1 MSLSPNTTL
10 AHYTIISK
18 IGAGGMGE
26 VYRARDTRLN
36 REVAIKLLPTDVAN
50 NEDRLKRFEQEAR
63 ATSAL
68 NHPNILTVYD
78 IGTHDGS
85 PYFVAELLEGQE
97 LRDRLDAGQIPLR
110 KVTDYAQQ
118 IVSGLSA
125 AHEKGIV
132 HRDLKPENLFVTN
145 DDRVKILDFGLAKL
159 RGNSNDAQGSED
171 ETRKVITNPGVV
183 MGTVG
188 YMSPEQVRGDKSDHR
203 SDIFSFGAIL
213 HEMITGRRA
222 FTRDTMAETMTAI
235 LREEPEDLS
244 ASNPNINPALE
255 RIVNRCLEK
264 KPERRFHSAHDLGFA
279 LESLSAQSSSA
290 SSSGSGL
297 ANQAAIAAI
306 SETSRSKW
314 SSRIPWIVAA
324 VSIIGLLSMLASILV
339 RSRRSESTPT
349 VSRFVVMAPDK
360 VSTLF
365 SPELSPDGREL
376 VFAALKEGTPAL
388 WIRPLAS
395 LTATEIPGTEGV
407 TNPHFWSPDSR
418 SIAFPVGGQLKR
430 LDLPGGNPKILCAI
444 PSGRAGVGGTWNN
457 DGVILF
463 SSEGKIFRVAANG
476 GNAELVIGDDKPAVD
491 TLYRYPIFL
500 PDGHHFLYL
509 KTGKQQGVSYSEI
522 FVTSTDGG
530 EKTRLTTADSQARY
544 TAAGGGNLI
553 FVRDASLVAQTFDA
567 ASLKLSGEPYT
578 ISDKVSINSSA
589 SGFFSVSSEGT
600 VVLDP
605 LGQRF
610 DSQVLEWF
618 DRSGKPLG
626 TVGENGNYMMAVSN
640 QKLSNDGKRIAIA
653 KVDSQTKTHDI
664 YVIDLAR
671 NTSSRLTFDPGE
683 DVYPIWSADG
693 SRIAWN
699 SNRGGGNQ
707 AIYQKLASGVGE
719 DELLLKSDA
728 SISPGSWSPEG
739 RFLLYNRIDP
749 KTGPDIWVLPTEGE
763 KKPFVFLQTPF
774 SETAARFSPDGK
786 FVTYVSQDQG
796 RPEVFVQP
804 FPASGNRWQISNNGG
819 RVPAWRGDGKEI
831 FYVSDDNK
839 LVAVDVKTG
848 NSFEVGIPRPL
859 FDLVPLGA
867 VSFGNVNFAP
877 SLDGQQFLITHQ
889 REAAAS
895 LNYVVVQNWASE
907 LKK

>member
-10 AHYTIISK
+10 AHYTIVCK

-26 VYRARDTRLN
+26 VYRARDTRLD
-36 REVAIKLLPTDVAN
+36 REVAIKLLPTEVSSDS
-50 NEDRLKRFEQEAR
+50 DRLQRFEQEAR

-78 IGTHDGS
+78 IGTHNGS
-85 PYFVAELLEGQE
+85 PYIVAELLEGEE
-97 LRDRLDAGQIPLR
+97 LRDRLDAGTIPMR
-110 KVTDYAQQ
+110 KVVEYAQQ

-125 AHEKGIV
+125 AHGKGIV

-159 RGNSNDAQGSED
+159 RAQFNDEQASED
-171 ETRKVITNPGVV
+171 ETRKAITNPGVV

-188 YMSPEQVRGDKSDHR
+188 YMSPEQVRGEKSDQR

-222 FTRDTMAETMTAI
+222 FRRDTMAETMTAI
-235 LREEPEDLS
+235 LREEPDELS

-279 LESLSAQSSSA
+279 LESLYGPT
-290 SSSGSGL
+290 SSSGSAL
-297 ANQAAIAAI
+297 TTQA
-306 SETSRSKW
+306 SEAVAETATSQWRY
-314 SSRIPWIVAA
+314 RLPWIVAA
-324 VSIIGLLSMLASILV
+324 ISILGLLSILALTLV
-339 RSRRSESTPT
+339 RSPRSEGAPI

-365 SPELSPDGREL
+365 SPELSPDGRDL
-376 VFAALKEGTPAL
+376 VFAALKEGTPTL
-388 WIRPLAS
+388 WIRPLSS
-395 LTATEIPGTEGV
+395 LTATEIPGSEGV

-444 PSGRAGVGGTWNN
+444 PSGTAGVGGAWNR

-463 SSEGKIFRVAANG
+463 SSAGKIFRVSANG
-476 GNAELVIGDDKPAVD
+476 GNPELVIGDDKPGSD
-491 TLYRYPIFL
+491 TFYRYPIFL

-509 KTGKQQGVSYSEI
+509 KTGKQQGVSYSEL
-522 FVTSTDGG
+522 FVTSIDGG
-530 EKTRLTTADSQARY
+530 EKTQLTSTESQARY
-544 TAAGGGNLI
+544 TAAGGGNLV
-553 FVRDASLVAQTFDA
+553 FVRDGALVAQSFDA
-567 ASLKLSGEPYT
+567 ASFKLSGEPYT
-578 ISDKVSINSSA
+578 ISEKVSINNMA
-589 SGFFSVSSEGT
+589 SGFFSVSSDGT
-600 VVLDP
+600 IVLDP
-605 LGQRF
+605 LGQKF

-618 DRSGKPLG
+618 DRSGKSLG
-626 TVGENGNYMMAVSN
+626 RVGENGNYLTPISN
-640 QKLSNDGKRIAIA
+640 QKLSSDGKRIAVS
-653 KVDSQTKTHDI
+653 KVDPQTKTQDI
-664 YVIDLAR
+664 YVIDIAR

-683 DVYPIWSADG
+683 DRYPIWSADG

-699 SNRGGGNQ
+699 SNREGGIP

-728 SISPGSWSPEG
+728 PISPSSWSPDG

-749 KTGPDIWVLPTEGE
+749 KTGTDIWVLPTEGE

-774 SETAARFSPDGK
+774 NESAPRFSPNGK
-786 FVTYVSQDQG
+786 FVVYIAQDQG
-796 RPEVFVQP
+796 RAEIFVQP

-819 RVPAWRGDGKEI
+819 RAPAWRGDGKEI
-831 FYVSDDNK
+831 FFVSEDNK
-839 LVAVDVKTG
+839 LVSVDVKTG
-848 NSFEVGIPRPL
+848 NGFEVGIPKPL
-859 FDLVPLGA
+859 FDLTPLGA

-877 SLDGQQFLITHQ
+877 SLDGQKFLITHQ
-889 REAAAS
+889 RETVAS
-895 LNYVVVQNWASE
+895 LQYVVVQNWASE
-907 LKK
+907 KK

>member
-1 MSLSPNTTL
+1 MTLSPNTTL
-10 AHYTIISK
+10 GHYTVISK

-26 VYRARDTRLN
+26 VYRARDTRLD
-36 REVAIKLLPTDVAN
+36 REVAIKLLPPEVSSDS
-50 NEDRLKRFEQEAR
+50 DRLQRFEQEAR

-78 IGTHDGS
+78 IGTHNGS
-85 PYFVAELLEGQE
+85 PYIVAELLEGEE
-97 LRDRLDAGQIPLR
+97 LRDRLDAGTISMR
-110 KVTDYAQQ
+110 KVVEYAQQ

-125 AHEKGIV
+125 AHGKGIV
-132 HRDLKPENLFVTN
+132 HRDLKPENLFITN

-159 RGNSNDAQGSED
+159 RARFNDEQASED

-188 YMSPEQVRGDKSDHR
+188 YMSPEQVRGEKSDQR

-222 FTRDTMAETMTAI
+222 FRRDTMAETMTAI
-235 LREEPEDLS
+235 LREEPEELS

-279 LESLSAQSSSA
+279 LESLYGPT
-290 SSSGSGL
+290 SSSGSAL
-297 ANQAAIAAI
+297 TTQA
-306 SETSRSKW
+306 SEAVAETTRSQW
-314 SSRIPWIVAA
+314 RYRLPWIVAA
-324 VSIIGLLSMLASILV
+324 ISILGLLSILALTLV
-339 RSRRSESTPT
+339 RSRRSESAPV

-365 SPELSPDGREL
+365 SPELSPDGRDL
-376 VFAALKEGTPAL
+376 VFAALKEGTPTL
-388 WIRPLAS
+388 WIRPLTS
-395 LTATEIPGTEGV
+395 LTATEIPGSEGV

-444 PSGRAGVGGTWNN
+444 PSGTAGVGGTWNKE
-457 DGVILF
+457 GVILF
-463 SSEGKIFRVAANG
+463 SSAGKIFRVSANG
-476 GNAELVIGDDKPAVD
+476 GNPELVIGDDKPGSD

-509 KTGKQQGVSYSEI
+509 KTGKQQGVSSSEI
-522 FVTSTDGG
+522 FVTSIDGG
-530 EKTRLTTADSQARY
+530 ERTRLTSTESQARY
-544 TAAGGGNLI
+544 TAAGGGNLV
-553 FVRDASLVAQTFDA
+553 FVRDGALVAQTFDA

-578 ISDKVSINSSA
+578 ISDKVSINNMA
-589 SGFFSVSSEGT
+589 SGFFTVSSEGT

-626 TVGENGNYMMAVSN
+626 TVGENGNYLTPISN
-640 QKLSNDGKRIAIA
+640 QKLSRDGKRIAVS
-653 KVDSQTKTHDI
+653 KVDPQTKTQDI
-664 YVIDLAR
+664 YVIDITR

-683 DVYPIWSADG
+683 DRYPIWSPDG

-699 SNRGGGNQ
+699 SNREGGIP

-728 SISPGSWSPEG
+728 PISPSSWSPDS
-739 RFLLYNRIDP
+739 RFLLYNRTDP
-749 KTGPDIWVLPTEGE
+749 KTGTDIWVLPTEGE

-774 SETAARFSPDGK
+774 NESAPRFSQDGK
-786 FVTYVSQDQG
+786 FVVYISQDQG
-796 RPEVFVQP
+796 RAEIFVQP
-804 FPASGNRWQISNNGG
+804 FPASSNRWQISNNGG
-819 RVPAWRGDGKEI
+819 RAPAWRGDGKEI
-831 FYVSDDNK
+831 FFVSEDNK
-839 LVAVDVKTG
+839 LESVDVTTG
-848 NSFEVGIPRPL
+848 NGFEVGLPKPL
-859 FDLVPLGA
+859 FDLTPLGA
-867 VSFGNVNFAP
+867 VSFGNVNFVP
-877 SLDGQQFLITHQ
+877 SLDGQKFLITHQ
-889 REAAAS
+889 REAVAS
-895 LNYVVVQNWASE
+895 LQYVVVQNWVAE
-907 LKK
+907 KK